1 MAWRWRNRVFTWYAA
16 MDSPVRFSRI
26 VGMFGITTVIA
37 CLAVAATWALRA
49 GPLSGANSIVALIA
63 RSILFA
69 VFYLASAML
78 FKETRDLVRE
88 SARTL
93 PTTLRSV
100 FSNKE

>member
-1 MAWRWRNRVFTWYAA
+1 
-16 MDSPVRFSRI
+16 
-26 VGMFGITTVIA
+26 
-37 CLAVAATWALRA
+37 
-49 GPLSGANSIVALIA
+49 VALIA